1 MIIINKKHFSIMV
14 TYEIGREYIPLKIT
28 IFSNEKHLHG
38 RYIIIDEML
47 RTEKKFMKNIFINNN
62 ATYNNF
68 IEKAKQD
75 ILNIRKKIISEYI
88 FKYGD

>member
-1 MIIINKKHFSIMV
+1 
-14 TYEIGREYIPLKIT
+14 
-28 IFSNEKHLHG
+28 
-38 RYIIIDEML
+38 ML

>member
-14 TYEIGREYIPLKIT
+14 IYAIGCEYIPLKIT

-38 RYIIIDEML
+38 RYIIIGEML
-47 RTEKKFMKNIFINNN
+47 KTEKNFMKNIFINNN

-68 IEKAKQD
+68 IEKAKRD